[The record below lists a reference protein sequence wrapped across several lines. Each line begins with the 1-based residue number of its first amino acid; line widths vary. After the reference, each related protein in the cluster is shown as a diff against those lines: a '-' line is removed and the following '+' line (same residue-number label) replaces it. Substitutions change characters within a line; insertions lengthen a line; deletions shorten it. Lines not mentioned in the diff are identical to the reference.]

1 MFWLHSRDEKSQN
14 QFIGDFSNS
23 TLKYLRH
30 NSKQHSLVKTI
41 TKTQFLTACTSQFMC
56 KSLNAFELWWY
67 QRSMLNPLPLMCLS
81 VKDGWNLGMILP
93 NPFPHPKLF
102 NFKTNL
108 YTCLLAWMFVTKWD
122 FGNTNL
128 LKIQL
133 GLHSCSIIR
142 DNWSWRKTHPRD
154 NFN

>member
-30 NSKQHSLVKTI
+30 NSKHHSLVKTI

-93 NPFPHPKLF
+93 NPFPHPKLLNFKTNLHPKLF

-122 FGNTNL
+122 LETQIC
-128 LKIQL
+128 LK
-133 GLHSCSIIR
+133 S
-142 DNWSWRKTHPRD
+142 N
-154 NFN
+154 